1 MKKILFSLLTASVFL
16 GGCLETTQEITL
28 KEDGSGNVST
38 TSDMSSV
45 LGLAKQMGGGND
57 LEKMSDQKLDT
68 VFSLGSQAD
77 SMQDL
82 GTEEKEMLKKGTM
95 AMKMNLKDDQF
106 LTKLDFPFNEPGE
119 IGAYGKLTN
128 KLLGNA
134 MKEQMKGSPMS
145 AGAGEDVPPFTS
157 FDDYYKL
164 SFSKGELKK
173 SLDKEKYAGASS
185 DGYLA
190 GLKQATGMG
199 IPVTYTWVIN
209 LPSPADKVEGKNAK
223 LSDDKM
229 KVTVKVSIEDFFDEP
244 ESLEFKIKY

>member
-1 MKKILFSLLTASVFL
+1 MKKILFSLLTASL
-16 GGCLETTQEITL
+16 LLAGCLETTQEITL
-28 KEDGSGNVST
+28 KDDGSGSVST
-38 TSDMSSV
+38 TSDMSSI
-45 LGLAKQMGGGND
+45 LGLAKQMGGGGD
-57 LEKMSDQKLDT
+57 LDKIGEQKLDT

-82 GTEEKEMLKKGTM
+82 GSNEKEMLKKGTM

-119 IGAYGKLTN
+119 IAAYGKLTN

-134 MKEQMKGSPMS
+134 MKDQMKSSPMGG
-145 AGAGEDVPPFTS
+145 GAGEDMPPVTS

-199 IPVTYTWVIN
+199 IPVTYTWIIN
-209 LPSPADKVEGKNAK
+209 LPRPADKVEGKNAK

-244 ESLEFKIKY
+244 ENLEFKIKY